1 MTKQEIIL
9 ANQQYLF
16 PSVFHYYKEPLV
28 VTRAKDQFVWDAD
41 GNQFLDFFGG
51 IVTISV
57 GHCNDTV
64 NRKVHEQIDKL
75 QHASTVFANEPQAA
89 LAKRIAEITPGGK
102 LTKSFFTNSGTE
114 ANETAFVTAR
124 CYTGSYE
131 IVALRHS
138 YHGRSGVAM
147 AASGQ
152 SSWRLGGAA
161 PSGFVHA
168 LSAYCYRCPLGLTY
182 PSCNVRCARD
192 LEEMIRTSTSGRIAA
207 FIAEP
212 IQGVG
217 GFITPPKEYFEII
230 AGIVRKSGGLFIS
243 DEVQTGWGRTG
254 GKWFGIEQWGVMPDI
269 ITSAKSLGNGSP
281 VGLTVARPDVAD
293 ALKGSTI
300 STFGGN
306 PVTATQA
313 KAVID
318 FIDENKLMINA
329 AETGAYLR
337 GKLEELK
344 AKYSLIGDVR
354 GMGLLQALELVEDRE
369 SRKPAADATLALME
383 STRGNRV
390 LIGKGGTYGNVIRIS
405 PPLNISKS
413 DVDEFALRLD
423 ASLQQVTQARMAGGT
438 YGNVIRISPPLNI
451 SKSDVDEFA
460 LRLDAS
466 LQQVTQARI
475 QPQRE
480 LIDIA
485 LGDI

>member
-1 MTKQEIIL
+1 MTKQEVIL

-16 PSVFHYYKEPLV
+16 PSVFHYFKEPLV
-28 VTRAKDQFVWDAD
+28 VTKAKDQFVWDAD
-41 GNQFLDFFGG
+41 GNKYLDFFGG

-75 QHASTVFANEPQAA
+75 WHVSTVFANEPQAA
-89 LAKRIAEITPGGK
+89 LAKRVAEITPGGK

-114 ANETAFVTAR
+114 ANETAVLTAR
-124 CYTGSYE
+124 CYTGNHE

-138 YHGRSGVAM
+138 YHGRSAVAM
-147 AASGQ
+147 AATGQ

-168 LSAYCYRCPLGLTY
+168 INAYCYRCPLGLKY
-182 PSCNVRCARD
+182 PSCNVQCARD
-192 LEEMIRTSTSGRIAA
+192 MDDMIRTSTSGRIAG

-217 GFITPPKEYFEII
+217 GFITPPKEYFEIV
-230 AGIVRKSGGLFIS
+230 AGIVKKAGGVFIS

-254 GKWFGIEQWGVMPDI
+254 GKWFGIEHWGVTPDI
-269 ITSAKSLGNGSP
+269 ITSAKGLGNGSP
-281 VGLTVARPDVAD
+281 VGLTVARPEIAD
-293 ALKGSTI
+293 ALKGTTI

-306 PVTATQA
+306 PVTATAA

-344 AKYSLIGDVR
+344 AKYPVIGDIR
-354 GMGLLQALELVEDRE
+354 GMGLMQALELVEDPE
-369 SRKPAADATLALME
+369 SKKPAVAATLAVME
-383 STRGNRV
+383 AARDNHL
-390 LIGKGGTYGNVIRIS
+390 LIGKGGTFGNVIRVT

-413 DVDEFALRLD
+413 DVDDFVLRLD
-423 ASLQQVTQARMAGGT
+423 ASFKHVTAARLAG
-438 YGNVIRISPPLNI
+438 
-451 SKSDVDEFA
+451 A
-460 LRLDAS
+460 
-466 LQQVTQARI
+466 AR
-475 QPQRE
+475 
-480 LIDIA
+480 
-485 LGDI
+485 